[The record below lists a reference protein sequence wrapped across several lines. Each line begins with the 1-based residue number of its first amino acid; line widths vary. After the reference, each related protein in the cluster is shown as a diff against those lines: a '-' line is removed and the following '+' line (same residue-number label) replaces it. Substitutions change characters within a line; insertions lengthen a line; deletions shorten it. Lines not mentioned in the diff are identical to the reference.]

1 VSLGVAPSP
10 APTTHWVTYPGALT
24 GECKTQS
31 GTTWLQITRADPA
44 GPMFVLLQSGG
55 SWGLHM
61 HDMSL
66 TLGNMIDLVRTE
78 TTAYLG

>member
-1 VSLGVAPSP
+1 MS
-10 APTTHWVTYPGALT
+10 
-24 GECKTQS
+24 
-31 GTTWLQITRADPA
+31 
-44 GPMFVLLQSGG
+44 VLLQSGG